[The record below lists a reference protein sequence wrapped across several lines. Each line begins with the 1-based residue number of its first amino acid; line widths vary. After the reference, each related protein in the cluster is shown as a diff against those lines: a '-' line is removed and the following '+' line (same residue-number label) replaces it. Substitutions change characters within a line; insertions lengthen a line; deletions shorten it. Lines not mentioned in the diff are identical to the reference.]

1 MSKAAKAID
10 VTEELS
16 RAVES
21 GDVEVVARLLPR
33 VVDINARNRH
43 GTTVLMRA
51 ARCGHAEIVRLLLE
65 HGADPNV
72 TRNDKFT
79 ALALA
84 AFFGHTETVKTLME
98 FGARTEAVTRCG
110 ASAQTWA
117 TVRTFAE
124 VARCLD
130 VPTPKTTEPP
140 VVIGVQP
147 QRNSSRRGYFT
158 LGVIATFIVMLCC
171 GFGALVLRKSEA
183 HDLPPVA
190 SQPHLPPPPPPA
202 APPPQVEA
210 KIAEPAPPPPA
221 PEPVA
226 SKTAALVRPTIQKIP
241 ARTREAKLVTV
252 VTEKP
257 VGEPAER
264 VQTEEPPV
272 VVKPKPKFDPPKPA
286 AISPQIMAP
295 TKKAKVIQWP

>member
-1 MSKAAKAID
+1 MAVAARAID
-10 VTEELS
+10 VIEELS
-16 RAVES
+16 RVVES
-21 GDVEVVARLLPR
+21 GDVEAVARLLPR
-33 VVDINARNRH
+33 VADINARNRH

-51 ARCGHAEIVRLLLE
+51 ARCGHAQIVRLLLE
-65 HGADPNV
+65 HGADPNL

-130 VPTPKTTEPP
+130 VPSPKTTEPLVP
-140 VVIGVQP
+140 VQV
-147 QRNSSRRGYFT
+147 QRNSSRRRFFT
-158 LGVIATFIVMLCC
+158 LGVIATCIVMLCC

-190 SQPHLPPPPPPA
+190 SQPQLPPP
-202 APPPQVEA
+202 PPPQVEA
-210 KIAEPAPPPPA
+210 KIAEPEPPPPA
-221 PEPVA
+221 PEPVV
-226 SKTAALVRPTIQKIP
+226 KAA
-241 ARTREAKLVTV
+241 
-252 VTEKP
+252 
-257 VGEPAER
+257 
-264 VQTEEPPV
+264 PV
-272 VVKPKPKFDPPKPA
+272 VVA
-286 AISPQIMAP
+286 QIGRA
-295 TKKAKVIQWP
+295 